1 MKIRPSMYRCARIP
15 FVFHWFKIVG
25 NFLLL
30 RTGKITKWRNTRDW
44 KDTERYPPKNKK
56 TKAKQQ
62 FPQQQETPKTLQN
75 VHWPQIKPVTIRRV
89 KKKKFARYFIPSQ
102 RGGNSNSRPSY
113 ASGEFFIAYLWRN
126 SWKGILLGKPFRQ
139 IRIPSRTPLHL
150 SWCKTRLDSITPAF
164 LCSLGTMQRTK
175 WGQVLYRVSISRV
188 SCSLMKIWTQLGCKN
203 RTCISTIRTPGGTCA
218 FELRAHKSCGA
229 LP

>member
-1 MKIRPSMYRCARIP
+1 MRE
-15 FVFHWFKIVG
+15 
-25 NFLLL
+25 FLLFFTDL
-30 RTGKITKWRNTRDW
+30 KLSVISWCCRRVKSPNDEVQEIEKTLNNTH
-44 KDTERYPPKNKK
+44 KNHK

-75 VHWPQIKPVTIRRV
+75 VHWHQIKPVTIWRA
-89 KKKKFARYFIPSQ
+89 KKKFPWYFMLSH
-102 RGGNSNSRPSY
+102 RSGNSNSRPSY
-113 ASGEFFIAYLWRN
+113 ASGEFFTAYLCRN

-139 IRIPSRTPLHL
+139 IRIPSSTPLHL

-188 SCSLMKIWTQLGCKN
+188 SCSLMKIWTQLACKS
-203 RTCISTIRTPGGTCA
+203 RTCISTIRTPRGTST
-218 FELRAHKSCGA
+218 FELA
-229 LP
+229 LWGYSLRLFA

>member
-1 MKIRPSMYRCARIP
+1 MTKYKRLKRHWTIP
-15 FVFHWFKIVG
+15 PKKQKNKGEATVSA
-25 NFLLL
+25 
-30 RTGKITKWRNTRDW
+30 TTRNTQNST
-44 KDTERYPPKNKK
+44 KCPLAPNK
-56 TKAKQQ
+56 TSNN
-62 FPQQQETPKTLQN
+62 PESE
-75 VHWPQIKPVTIRRV
+75 
-89 KKKKFARYFIPSQ
+89 KKKFARYFIPSQ

-188 SCSLMKIWTQLGCKN
+188 SCSLMKIWTQLGCKT
-203 RTCISTIRTPGGTCA
+203 RTCVSTMKTPMGTCA
-218 FELRAHKSCGA
+218 FALRVHQPSGGT
-229 LP
+229 P